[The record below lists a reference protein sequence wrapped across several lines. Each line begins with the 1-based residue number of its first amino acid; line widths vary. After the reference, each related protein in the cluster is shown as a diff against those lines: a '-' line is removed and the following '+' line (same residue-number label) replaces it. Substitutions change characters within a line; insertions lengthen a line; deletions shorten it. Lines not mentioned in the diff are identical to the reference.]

1 MGRQERRLAE
11 RRNRIENRKGKIPL
25 SRKEIKELKDTI
37 THDASAYSVE
47 ALMTCYALAL
57 RRLYGF
63 GHKRILRS
71 LQAIDGLMGEILDD
85 KATIENYKKI
95 LEDETGII
103 IRCDD

>member
-25 SRKEIKELKDTI
+25 SRKEIRDLEKRASN
-37 THDASAYSVE
+37 DASAYSVE

-63 GHKRILRS
+63 GYKRILRS
-71 LQAIDGLMGEILDD
+71 LQAIDGLMEDVINDT
-85 KATIENYKKI
+85 ATIEDYKKI

>member
-25 SRKEIKELKDTI
+25 SRKEIRDLKKQVSS
-37 THDASAYSVE
+37 DASAYSVE

-63 GHKRILRS
+63 GYKRLLRS
-71 LQAIDGLMGEILDD
+71 LQAIDGLMEDVLNDV
-85 KATIENYKKI
+85 ATIEDYKKI

>member
-11 RRNRIENRKGKIPL
+11 RRNRIENRKGKIAL
-25 SRKEIKELKDTI
+25 SRKEIKELKETV

-63 GHKRILRS
+63 GYKRILRS
-71 LQAIDGLMGEILDD
+71 LQAIDGLMEDVNND
-85 KATIENYKKI
+85 TATIEVYKKI

-103 IRCDD
+103 ICCDD

>member
-1 MGRQERRLAE
+1 VGRQERRLAE

-25 SRKEIKELKDTI
+25 SRKEIRDLKKQVSS
-37 THDASAYSVE
+37 DALAYSAE

-63 GHKRILRS
+63 GYKRLLRS
-71 LQAIDGLMGEILDD
+71 LQAIDGLMEDVLNDV
-85 KATIENYKKI
+85 ATIEDYKKI